1 MGEVGAALAPCLGG
15 AQKRPES
22 GREVRSLRR
31 RSCPLCRGAE
41 LRTRL
46 LHSPSTPSSSSRFL
60 CTPVVFWE
68 KTDYRAP
75 SWLFNALN
83 FSRGHLFRLCRSL
96 TLREPWIWPEI
107 TVEFVEKCCFHPLLA
122 VRRSNLAW
130 IILLDGLP
138 LGAKV
143 RKGEQIVIIM
153 CDCAM
158 LCVFIRGDCARK
170 VPPRCQGAR
179 LTLITGDAPQLLSSN
194 PAGQPP

>member
-46 LHSPSTPSSSSRFL
+46 LHSPSTSSSSSRFH
-60 CTPVVFWE
+60 CTPVGFWE

-83 FSRGHLFRLCRSL
+83 FSRGHLFPSPPLSFRTPGNYTSRGFGRRLSLSLLRSVASAPSSPFAAL
-96 TLREPWIWPEI
+96 I
-107 TVEFVEKCCFHPLLA
+107 
-122 VRRSNLAW
+122 S
-130 IILLDGLP
+130 
-138 LGAKV
+138 LG
-143 RKGEQIVIIM
+143 
-153 CDCAM
+153 
-158 LCVFIRGDCARK
+158 
-170 VPPRCQGAR
+170 
-179 LTLITGDAPQLLSSN
+179 LSSWMVYHW
-194 PAGQPP
+194 AQR